1 MYRIQA
7 HNKKLNSIQVYIVDS
22 MSERDATIKRLRD
35 NEDYGLVTFEYNA
48 RGSFYRWVSKISA
61 CRGF

>member
-7 HNKKLNSIQVYIVDS
+7 HNIKLGRVQVYIVDS
-22 MSERDATIKRLRD
+22 LTERDATIKRLRD

-48 RGSFYRWVSKISA
+48 RGSFYY
-61 CRGF
+61 